1 MTFKYTYVRWF
12 DPICNYEI
20 PEEVKLK
27 IIKDEAARDLA
38 NKLMKDAVVE
48 ISPDGCARVIIE
60 V

>member
-12 DPICNYEI
+12 DPVDNHKI

-27 IIKDEAARDLA
+27 VIKDEAARDLA

-48 ISPDGCARVIIE
+48 ISPDGRARVVIE